1 MSRVVAPEGRAE
13 GHRGDY
19 EALVAMGEA
28 RSYEAAKAMGRE
40 RSMGAD
46 AEFERA
52 CRRKEREAARADARR
67 VRMDRRTRVF
77 RTYRRKSGAALAAA
91 GEE

>member
-1 MSRVVAPEGRAE
+1 MSRWAPEGRAE

-19 EALVAMGEA
+19 EALVAMG
-28 RSYEAAKAMGRE
+28 RG

-91 GEE
+91 GGE

>member
-1 MSRVVAPEGRAE
+1 MKRGGRHCRPEA
-13 GHRGDY
+13 HRGDY

-52 CRRKEREAARADARR
+52 CRGKEREAARADARR
-67 VRMDRRTRVF
+67 VRMDRR
-77 RTYRRKSGAALAAA
+77 KSGAALAAA

>member
-1 MSRVVAPEGRAE
+1 MKRGGRHCRPEA
-13 GHRGDY
+13 HRGDY
-19 EALVAMGEA
+19 EALVAMGE
-28 RSYEAAKAMGRE
+28 E
-40 RSMGAD
+40 RSAEAFKALMRAESRCAD

-52 CRRKEREAARADARR
+52 RRRREREAARAEARR
-67 VRMDRRTRVF
+67 SRMDRRPMVF

>member
-1 MSRVVAPEGRAE
+1 MSRGAPEGRAE

-28 RSYEAAKAMGRE
+28 RSYEAFKALGKE
-40 RSMGAD
+40 RSTGAQ